1 MKKTR
6 FMTVTML
13 AASMLVLNACGSG
26 KADAVT
32 TAAVTSAAEETTT
45 ASEET
50 TTVAETSAAEE
61 TTTVAEETTVAAEE
75 SKDEKESAEA
85 ESKDE
90 KAVKDET
97 KADEKN
103 AKADEKTEAAA
114 QDAKAEETT
123 AAETKAASTG
133 ATPADI
139 YSKLTSY
146 LPSMVSFDD
155 SYISNYYGID
165 ASQLDGYVFAAAED
179 VTQAD
184 TVVILKAKDASSVST
199 LSSQLA
205 TVKQQKEAEL
215 QDYNPTAYQVAAA
228 GYVKT
233 SGNYVYLIMSNN
245 ASAIDQVISANVG

>member
-6 FMTVTML
+6 FITVAML

-26 KADAVT
+26 AAEAVT
-32 TAAVTSAAEETTT
+32 TAAVTSAAAETTTATEETTT
-45 ASEET
+45 A
-50 TTVAETSAAEE
+50 AE
-61 TTTVAEETTVAAEE
+61 TTVAEETTTAAEETTAAAEE
-75 SKDEKESAEA
+75 SKDAKESAEA
-85 ESKDE
+85 ESKDA

-103 AKADEKTEAAA
+103 EAAA

-133 ATPADI
+133 AAPADI

>member
-1 MKKTR
+1 MKKR
-6 FMTVTML
+6 FMTVAML

-26 KADAVT
+26 NAEAVT
-32 TAAVTSAAEETTT
+32 TAAVTSAAAETTTATEETTT
-45 ASEET
+45 A
-50 TTVAETSAAEE
+50 AE
-61 TTTVAEETTVAAEE
+61 TTVAEETTTAAEE
-75 SKDEKESAEA
+75 TTAAAE

-103 AKADEKTEAAA
+103 EAAA

-133 ATPADI
+133 AAPADI

>member
-6 FMTVTML
+6 FMTVAML

-26 KADAVT
+26 NAEAVT
-32 TAAVTSAAEETTT
+32 TAAVTSEAAETTTAAEETTT
-45 ASEET
+45 A
-50 TTVAETSAAEE
+50 AE
-61 TTTVAEETTVAAEE
+61 TTVAEETTTAAEETTAAAEE
-75 SKDEKESAEA
+75 SKDEKEIAEA

-90 KAVKDET
+90 KAVKEET
-97 KADEKN
+97 KAE
-103 AKADEKTEAAA
+103 ETTEAET
-114 QDAKAEETT
+114 KAEETT

-133 ATPADI
+133 AAPADI
-139 YSKLTSY
+139 YSKVTSY

-184 TVVILKAKDASSVST
+184 TVVILKAKDTASVST

>member
-1 MKKTR
+1 MKKR
-6 FMTVTML
+6 FMTVAML

-26 KADAVT
+26 NAEAVT
-32 TAAVTSAAEETTT
+32 TAAVTSAAAETTTATEETTT
-45 ASEET
+45 A
-50 TTVAETSAAEE
+50 AETAVAEE
-61 TTTVAEETTVAAEE
+61 TTTAVEETTAAAEE

-103 AKADEKTEAAA
+103 EAAA

-123 AAETKAASTG
+123 AAETKGASTG
-133 ATPADI
+133 AAPADI

-233 SGNYVYLIMSNN
+233 SGNYVYLIMSGN
-245 ASAIDQVISANVG
+245 ASQIDQVISANVG

>member
-1 MKKTR
+1 MKKR
-6 FMTVTML
+6 FMTVAML
-13 AASMLVLNACGSG
+13 AAYMLVLNACGSG
-26 KADAVT
+26 NAEAVT
-32 TAAVTSAAEETTT
+32 TAAVTSAAAETTTATEETTT
-45 ASEET
+45 A
-50 TTVAETSAAEE
+50 AE
-61 TTTVAEETTVAAEE
+61 TTVAEETTTAAEETTAAAEE

-85 ESKDE
+85 ESTDE

-97 KADEKN
+97 
-103 AKADEKTEAAA
+103 
-114 QDAKAEETT
+114 KAEETT

-133 ATPADI
+133 AAPADI

>member
-1 MKKTR
+1 MKKR
-6 FMTVTML
+6 FMTVAML

-26 KADAVT
+26 NAEAVT

-45 ASEET
+45 AAEET
-50 TTVAETSAAEE
+50 STAAETSAAEE
-61 TTTVAEETTVAAEE
+61 TTTAAEETTVAAEE
-75 SKDEKESAEA
+75 SKDAKESAEA

-103 AKADEKTEAAA
+103 EAAA
-114 QDAKAEETT
+114 QDAKSEETT

-133 ATPADI
+133 AAPADI

-184 TVVILKAKDASSVST
+184 TVVILKAKDAASVST

-228 GYVKT
+228 GFVKT

>member
-6 FMTVTML
+6 FMTVAML

-26 KADAVT
+26 NAEAVT
-32 TAAVTSAAEETTT
+32 TAAVTSAAAETTT
-45 ASEET
+45 AAEET
-50 TTVAETSAAEE
+50 STAAETSAAEE
-61 TTTVAEETTVAAEE
+61 TTTAAEETTAAAEE

-103 AKADEKTEAAA
+103 EAAA

-133 ATPADI
+133 AAPADI

-184 TVVILKAKDASSVST
+184 TVVILKAKDAASVST

-228 GYVKT
+228 GFVKT

>member
-1 MKKTR
+1 MKKR
-6 FMTVTML
+6 FMTVAML

-26 KADAVT
+26 NAEAVT
-32 TAAVTSAAEETTT
+32 TAAVTSAAAETTTATEETTT
-45 ASEET
+45 A
-50 TTVAETSAAEE
+50 AE
-61 TTTVAEETTVAAEE
+61 TTVAEETTTAVEETTAAAEE

-85 ESKDE
+85 ESTDE

-97 KADEKN
+97 
-103 AKADEKTEAAA
+103 
-114 QDAKAEETT
+114 KAEETT

-133 ATPADI
+133 AAPADI
-139 YSKLTSY
+139 YSKVTSY

>member
-1 MKKTR
+1 MKKR
-6 FMTVTML
+6 FMTVAML

-26 KADAVT
+26 NAEAVT
-32 TAAVTSAAEETTT
+32 TAAVTSAAGETTT
-45 ASEET
+45 
-50 TTVAETSAAEE
+50 AAEE
-61 TTTVAEETTVAAEE
+61 TTTAAAETTAAEETTTAAEETTVAAEE

-97 KADEKN
+97 KAE
-103 AKADEKTEAAA
+103 EKTEAET
-114 QDAKAEETT
+114 KAEETT

-133 ATPADI
+133 AAPADI
-139 YSKLTSY
+139 YSKVTSY

-184 TVVILKAKDASSVST
+184 TVVILKAKDAASVST

>member
-6 FMTVTML
+6 FITVAML

-26 KADAVT
+26 NAEAVT
-32 TAAVTSAAEETTT
+32 TAAVTSAAAETTTATEETTT
-45 ASEET
+45 A
-50 TTVAETSAAEE
+50 AE
-61 TTTVAEETTVAAEE
+61 TTVAEETTTAAEETTAAAEE
-75 SKDEKESAEA
+75 SKDAKESAEA

-103 AKADEKTEAAA
+103 EAAA

-133 ATPADI
+133 AAPADI

>member
-6 FMTVTML
+6 FMTVAML

-26 KADAVT
+26 NAEAVT
-32 TAAVTSAAEETTT
+32 TAAVTSAAAETTT
-45 ASEET
+45 AAEET
-50 TTVAETSAAEE
+50 STAAETSAAEE
-61 TTTVAEETTVAAEE
+61 TTTAAEETTAAAEE

-103 AKADEKTEAAA
+103 EAAA

-133 ATPADI
+133 AAPADI

-184 TVVILKAKDASSVST
+184 TVVILKAKDAASVST

-228 GYVKT
+228 GFVKA
-233 SGNYVYLIMSNN
+233 SGNYVYLIMSGN
-245 ASAIDQVISANVG
+245 ASQIDQVISANVG

>member
-1 MKKTR
+1 MKKR
-6 FMTVTML
+6 FMTVAML

-26 KADAVT
+26 NAEAVT
-32 TAAVTSAAEETTT
+32 TAAVTSAAAETTTATEETTT
-45 ASEET
+45 A
-50 TTVAETSAAEE
+50 AE
-61 TTTVAEETTVAAEE
+61 TTVAEETTTAAEETTAAAEE

-103 AKADEKTEAAA
+103 EAAA

-133 ATPADI
+133 AAPADI
-139 YSKLTSY
+139 YSKVTSY

-228 GYVKT
+228 GFVKT

>member
-6 FMTVTML
+6 FMTVAML

-26 KADAVT
+26 AAEAVT
-32 TAAVTSAAEETTT
+32 TAAVTSASAETTTATEETTTAAETMVAEETTT
-45 ASEET
+45 A
-50 TTVAETSAAEE
+50 AEE
-61 TTTVAEETTVAAEE
+61 TTAAAKE

-103 AKADEKTEAAA
+103 EAAA

-133 ATPADI
+133 AAPADI
-139 YSKLTSY
+139 YSKVTSY

-184 TVVILKAKDASSVST
+184 TVVILKAKDAGSVST

>member
-6 FMTVTML
+6 FITVAML

-26 KADAVT
+26 NAEAVT
-32 TAAVTSAAEETTT
+32 TAAVTSAAAETTTATEETTT
-45 ASEET
+45 A
-50 TTVAETSAAEE
+50 AEE
-61 TTTVAEETTVAAEE
+61 TTAAAEE

-90 KAVKDET
+90 KAVKDGT

-103 AKADEKTEAAA
+103 EAAA

-123 AAETKAASTG
+123 AAEAKAASTG
-133 ATPADI
+133 AAPADI
-139 YSKLTSY
+139 YSKVTSY

-245 ASAIDQVISANVG
+245 ASAIDQVISANVD

>member
-1 MKKTR
+1 MKKS
-6 FMTVTML
+6 FMTVAML

-26 KADAVT
+26 NAEAVT
-32 TAAVTSAAEETTT
+32 TAAVTSAAAETTTATEETTT
-45 ASEET
+45 A
-50 TTVAETSAAEE
+50 AE
-61 TTTVAEETTVAAEE
+61 TTVAEETTTAAEETTAAAEE
-75 SKDEKESAEA
+75 SKDEKESAET
-85 ESKDE
+85 ESTDE

-97 KADEKN
+97 
-103 AKADEKTEAAA
+103 
-114 QDAKAEETT
+114 KAEETT

-133 ATPADI
+133 AAPADI

>member
-6 FMTVTML
+6 FITVAML

-26 KADAVT
+26 AADAVT
-32 TAAVTSAAEETTT
+32 TAAVTSAAAETTTATEETTT
-45 ASEET
+45 AAET
-50 TTVAETSAAEE
+50 TVAEE
-61 TTTVAEETTVAAEE
+61 TTTAAEETTVAAEE

-97 KADEKN
+97 KTDEKN
-103 AKADEKTEAAA
+103 EAAA
-114 QDAKAEETT
+114 QDAKSEETT

-133 ATPADI
+133 AAPADI
-139 YSKLTSY
+139 YSKVTSY

-184 TVVILKAKDASSVST
+184 TVVILKAKDAASVST

>member
-1 MKKTR
+1 MKKR
-6 FMTVTML
+6 FMTVAML

-26 KADAVT
+26 NAEAVT
-32 TAAVTSAAEETTT
+32 TAAVTSAAAETTTAAEETTT
-45 ASEET
+45 A
-50 TTVAETSAAEE
+50 AE
-61 TTTVAEETTVAAEE
+61 TTVAEETTTAAEETTAAAEE

-97 KADEKN
+97 RAE
-103 AKADEKTEAAA
+103 EKTEAET
-114 QDAKAEETT
+114 KAEETT

-133 ATPADI
+133 AAPADI
-139 YSKLTSY
+139 YSKVTSY

>member
-1 MKKTR
+1 MKKR
-6 FMTVTML
+6 FMTVAML

-26 KADAVT
+26 NAEAVT
-32 TAAVTSAAEETTT
+32 TAAVTSAAAETTTATEETTT
-45 ASEET
+45 A
-50 TTVAETSAAEE
+50 AETAVAEE
-61 TTTVAEETTVAAEE
+61 TTTAVEETTAAAEE

-103 AKADEKTEAAA
+103 EAAA

-133 ATPADI
+133 AAPADI
-139 YSKLTSY
+139 YSKVTSY

>member
-1 MKKTR
+1 MKKR
-6 FMTVTML
+6 FMTVAML

-26 KADAVT
+26 NAEAVT
-32 TAAVTSAAEETTT
+32 TAAVTSAAAETTT
-45 ASEET
+45 
-50 TTVAETSAAEE
+50 AAEE
-61 TTTVAEETTVAAEE
+61 TTTVAETTAAEETTTAAEETTAAAEESKESAEAE

-85 ESKDE
+85 ETKDE

-97 KADEKN
+97 KAE
-103 AKADEKTEAAA
+103 EKTEAET
-114 QDAKAEETT
+114 KAEETT
-123 AAETKAASTG
+123 ASETKAASTG
-133 ATPADI
+133 AAPADI
-139 YSKLTSY
+139 YSKVTSY

-184 TVVILKAKDASSVST
+184 TVVILKAKDSSSVST

>member
-6 FMTVTML
+6 FMTVAML

-26 KADAVT
+26 AADAVT
-32 TAAVTSAAEETTT
+32 TAAVTSAAAETTTATEETTT
-45 ASEET
+45 A
-50 TTVAETSAAEE
+50 AE
-61 TTTVAEETTVAAEE
+61 TTVAEETTTAAEETTAAAEE

-103 AKADEKTEAAA
+103 EAAA

-123 AAETKAASTG
+123 VAETKAASTG
-133 ATPADI
+133 AAPADI

>member
-1 MKKTR
+1 MKKR
-6 FMTVTML
+6 FITVAML

-26 KADAVT
+26 NAEAVT
-32 TAAVTSAAEETTT
+32 TAAVTSAAAENTTATEETTT
-45 ASEET
+45 A
-50 TTVAETSAAEE
+50 AE
-61 TTTVAEETTVAAEE
+61 TTVAEETTTAAEETTAAAEE

-103 AKADEKTEAAA
+103 EAAA
-114 QDAKAEETT
+114 QDAKAEEAT

-133 ATPADI
+133 AAPADI
-139 YSKLTSY
+139 YSKVTSS

>member
-6 FMTVTML
+6 FITVAML
-13 AASMLVLNACGSG
+13 ATSMLVLNACGSG
-26 KADAVT
+26 AAEAVT
-32 TAAVTSAAEETTT
+32 TAAVTSAAAETTTATEETTT
-45 ASEET
+45 A
-50 TTVAETSAAEE
+50 AE
-61 TTTVAEETTVAAEE
+61 TTVAEETTTAAEETTAAAEE
-75 SKDEKESAEA
+75 SKDAKESAEA
-85 ESKDE
+85 ESKDA

-103 AKADEKTEAAA
+103 EAAA

-133 ATPADI
+133 AAPADI

>member
-1 MKKTR
+1 MKKR
-6 FMTVTML
+6 FMTVAML

-26 KADAVT
+26 NAEAVT
-32 TAAVTSAAEETTT
+32 TAAVTSAAAETTTATEETTT
-45 ASEET
+45 A
-50 TTVAETSAAEE
+50 AE
-61 TTTVAEETTVAAEE
+61 TTVAEETTTAAEETTAAAEE

-103 AKADEKTEAAA
+103 EAAA

-123 AAETKAASTG
+123 AAETKGASTG
-133 ATPADI
+133 AAPADI

-228 GYVKT
+228 GFVKT
-233 SGNYVYLIMSNN
+233 SGNYVYLIMSGN
-245 ASAIDQVISANVG
+245 ASQIDQVISANVG

>member
-1 MKKTR
+1 MKKR
-6 FMTVTML
+6 FITVAML

-26 KADAVT
+26 NAEAVT
-32 TAAVTSAAEETTT
+32 TAAVTSAAAENTTATEETTT
-45 ASEET
+45 A
-50 TTVAETSAAEE
+50 AE
-61 TTTVAEETTVAAEE
+61 TTVAEETTTAAEETTAAAEE

-103 AKADEKTEAAA
+103 EAAA
-114 QDAKAEETT
+114 QDAKAEEAT

-133 ATPADI
+133 AAPADI
-139 YSKLTSY
+139 YSKVTSY

-165 ASQLDGYVFAAAED
+165 ASQLDGYVFAAADD

>member
-6 FMTVTML
+6 FITVAML

-26 KADAVT
+26 NAEAVT
-32 TAAVTSAAEETTT
+32 TAAVTSAAAETTTATEETTT
-45 ASEET
+45 A
-50 TTVAETSAAEE
+50 AE
-61 TTTVAEETTVAAEE
+61 TTVAEETTTAAEETTAAAEE
-75 SKDEKESAEA
+75 SKDAKESAEA
-85 ESKDE
+85 ESKDA

-103 AKADEKTEAAA
+103 EAAA

-133 ATPADI
+133 AAPADI

-215 QDYNPTAYQVAAA
+215 QDYNPTAYQVATA

>member
-6 FMTVTML
+6 FMTVAML

-26 KADAVT
+26 AADAVT
-32 TAAVTSAAEETTT
+32 TAAVTSAAAETTTATEETTT
-45 ASEET
+45 A
-50 TTVAETSAAEE
+50 AE
-61 TTTVAEETTVAAEE
+61 TTVAEETTTAAEETTAAAEE

-103 AKADEKTEAAA
+103 EAAA
-114 QDAKAEETT
+114 QDVKAEETT

-133 ATPADI
+133 AAPADI
-139 YSKLTSY
+139 YSKVTSY

-184 TVVILKAKDASSVST
+184 TVVILKAKDAASVST

>member
-1 MKKTR
+1 MKKR
-6 FMTVTML
+6 FMTVAML

-26 KADAVT
+26 NAEAVT
-32 TAAVTSAAEETTT
+32 TAAVTSAAAETTTATEETTT
-45 ASEET
+45 AAET
-50 TTVAETSAAEE
+50 TVAEE
-61 TTTVAEETTVAAEE
+61 TTTAAEETTVAAEE
-75 SKDEKESAEA
+75 SKDAKESAEA

-103 AKADEKTEAAA
+103 EAAA
-114 QDAKAEETT
+114 QDAKSEETT

-133 ATPADI
+133 AAPADI
-139 YSKLTSY
+139 YSKVTSY

-184 TVVILKAKDASSVST
+184 TVVILKAKDAASVST

>member
-1 MKKTR
+1 MKNR
-6 FMTVTML
+6 FMTVAML

-26 KADAVT
+26 NAEAVT
-32 TAAVTSAAEETTT
+32 TAAVTSAAAETTTATEETTT
-45 ASEET
+45 A
-50 TTVAETSAAEE
+50 AETAVAEE
-61 TTTVAEETTVAAEE
+61 TTTAVEETTAAAEE

-85 ESKDE
+85 ESKGE
-90 KAVKDET
+90 KAIKDET

-103 AKADEKTEAAA
+103 EAAA

-133 ATPADI
+133 AAPADI

-184 TVVILKAKDASSVST
+184 TVVILKAKDASSVSM

>member
-6 FMTVTML
+6 FITVAML

-26 KADAVT
+26 NAEAVT
-32 TAAVTSAAEETTT
+32 TAAVTSAAAETTTATEETTT
-45 ASEET
+45 A
-50 TTVAETSAAEE
+50 AE
-61 TTTVAEETTVAAEE
+61 TTVAEETTTAAEETTAAAEE
-75 SKDEKESAEA
+75 SKDAKESAEA
-85 ESKDE
+85 ESKDA

-103 AKADEKTEAAA
+103 EAAA

-133 ATPADI
+133 AAPVDI
-139 YSKLTSY
+139 YSKVTSY

-184 TVVILKAKDASSVST
+184 TVVILKAKDAASVST

>member
-1 MKKTR
+1 MKKR
-6 FMTVTML
+6 LMTVAML

-26 KADAVT
+26 NAEAVT

-45 ASEET
+45 AAEET
-50 TTVAETSAAEE
+50 TTAAE
-61 TTTVAEETTVAAEE
+61 TTVAEETTTAAEETTAAAKE

-97 KADEKN
+97 KAE
-103 AKADEKTEAAA
+103 EKTEAAT
-114 QDAKAEETT
+114 KAEETT

-133 ATPADI
+133 AAPADI
-139 YSKLTSY
+139 YSKVTSY

-184 TVVILKAKDASSVST
+184 TVVILKAKDAASVST

>member
-1 MKKTR
+1 MKKR
-6 FMTVTML
+6 FMTVAML

-26 KADAVT
+26 NAEAVT
-32 TAAVTSAAEETTT
+32 TAAVTSAAAETTTATEETTT
-45 ASEET
+45 A
-50 TTVAETSAAEE
+50 AETAVAEE
-61 TTTVAEETTVAAEE
+61 TTTAVEETTAAAEE

-103 AKADEKTEAAA
+103 EAAA

-133 ATPADI
+133 AAPADI

-184 TVVILKAKDASSVST
+184 TGVILKAKDAASVST

-228 GYVKT
+228 GFVKT
-233 SGNYVYLIMSNN
+233 SGNYVYLIMSGN
-245 ASAIDQVISANVG
+245 ASQIDQVISANVG

>member
-6 FMTVTML
+6 FITVAML

-26 KADAVT
+26 NAEAVT
-32 TAAVTSAAEETTT
+32 TAAVTSAAAETTTATEETTT
-45 ASEET
+45 A
-50 TTVAETSAAEE
+50 AE
-61 TTTVAEETTVAAEE
+61 TTVAEETTTAAEETTAAAEE
-75 SKDEKESAEA
+75 SKDAKESAEA
-85 ESKDE
+85 ESKDT

-103 AKADEKTEAAA
+103 EAAA

-133 ATPADI
+133 AAPADI
-139 YSKLTSY
+139 YSKVTSY

-184 TVVILKAKDASSVST
+184 TVVILKAKDAASVST

-215 QDYNPTAYQVAAA
+215 QDYNPTAYQVATA

>member
-1 MKKTR
+1 MKKK
-6 FMTVTML
+6 FMTVAML

-26 KADAVT
+26 NAEAVT
-32 TAAVTSAAEETTT
+32 TAAVTSATEETTTAAEETTT
-45 ASEET
+45 AAET
-50 TTVAETSAAEE
+50 TVAEE
-61 TTTVAEETTVAAEE
+61 TTTAAEETTVAAEE

-97 KADEKN
+97 KAE
-103 AKADEKTEAAA
+103 EKTEAET
-114 QDAKAEETT
+114 KAEETT
-123 AAETKAASTG
+123 AAETKAASNG
-133 ATPADI
+133 AAPADI
-139 YSKLTSY
+139 YSKVTSY

>member
-1 MKKTR
+1 MKKR
-6 FMTVTML
+6 FITVAML

-26 KADAVT
+26 SAEAVT
-32 TAAVTSAAEETTT
+32 TAAVTSAAAETTTATEETTT
-45 ASEET
+45 A
-50 TTVAETSAAEE
+50 AE
-61 TTTVAEETTVAAEE
+61 TTVAEETTTAAEETTAAAEE

-103 AKADEKTEAAA
+103 EAAA

-123 AAETKAASTG
+123 SAETKAASTG
-133 ATPADI
+133 AAPADI

-165 ASQLDGYVFAAAED
+165 ASQLDGYVFAAADD

>member
-1 MKKTR
+1 MKKR
-6 FMTVTML
+6 FMTVAML

-26 KADAVT
+26 NAEAVT
-32 TAAVTSAAEETTT
+32 TAAVTSAAAETTTATEETTT
-45 ASEET
+45 A
-50 TTVAETSAAEE
+50 AETAVAEE
-61 TTTVAEETTVAAEE
+61 TTTAVEETTAAAEE

-103 AKADEKTEAAA
+103 EAAA

-133 ATPADI
+133 AAPADI
-139 YSKLTSY
+139 YSKVTSY

-228 GYVKT
+228 GFVKT
-233 SGNYVYLIMSNN
+233 SGNYVYLIMSGN
-245 ASAIDQVISANVG
+245 ASQIDQVISANVG

>member
-1 MKKTR
+1 MKKR
-6 FMTVTML
+6 FMTVAML

-26 KADAVT
+26 NAEAVT
-32 TAAVTSAAEETTT
+32 TAAVTSEAAETTTAAEETTT
-45 ASEET
+45 A
-50 TTVAETSAAEE
+50 AE
-61 TTTVAEETTVAAEE
+61 TTVAEETTTAAEETTAAAEE

-90 KAVKDET
+90 KAVKGET
-97 KADEKN
+97 KAE
-103 AKADEKTEAAA
+103 EKTEAET
-114 QDAKAEETT
+114 KAEETT

-133 ATPADI
+133 AAPADI
-139 YSKLTSY
+139 YSKVTSY

>member
-1 MKKTR
+1 MKKR
-6 FMTVTML
+6 FMTVAML

-26 KADAVT
+26 NAEAVT
-32 TAAVTSAAEETTT
+32 TAAVTSAAAETTTATEETTT
-45 ASEET
+45 A
-50 TTVAETSAAEE
+50 AETAVAEE
-61 TTTVAEETTVAAEE
+61 TTTAVEETTAAAEE

-97 KADEKN
+97 KANEKN
-103 AKADEKTEAAA
+103 EAAA

-133 ATPADI
+133 AAPADI

>member
-1 MKKTR
+1 MKKR
-6 FMTVTML
+6 FMTVAML

-26 KADAVT
+26 NAEAVT
-32 TAAVTSAAEETTT
+32 TAAVTSAAAETTTATEETTT
-45 ASEET
+45 A
-50 TTVAETSAAEE
+50 AETAVAEE
-61 TTTVAEETTVAAEE
+61 TTTAVEETTAAAEE

-103 AKADEKTEAAA
+103 EAAA

-123 AAETKAASTG
+123 AAETKGASTG
-133 ATPADI
+133 AAPADI

-228 GYVKT
+228 GFVKT
-233 SGNYVYLIMSNN
+233 SGNYVYLIMSGN
-245 ASAIDQVISANVG
+245 ASQIDQVISANVG